1 MRKLILLSLVI
12 WNVFI
17 AFSSNNYL
25 EPKTNS
31 QDTLRI
37 YHLDELVISH
47 SVRETNDLRNLPS
60 SVSILSPRQLQN
72 NRIESLPD
80 LSAFVPNFFVPSYGS
95 RVSTP
100 IYIRG
105 IGARSG
111 AQTVSLYVDNVPS
124 FNPSVF
130 DFEFQDIQR
139 IEVLRGAQGTLYG
152 RNAIGGIVNIYTLSP
167 LTFQGTS
174 AAITGG
180 NYGQFSARASNY
192 QKLSDNF
199 GISVGGFYKSDDG
212 YFINKYTGK
221 KVDASENAGG
231 RVKMEWNIAPRFKA
245 TLSSNYD
252 WLSQGAFP
260 YMHADSSMVNFNDPS
275 SYDRNLATSGLS
287 LQYRGRGFSINS
299 TTGYQFLKD
308 DMKMDQDYSP
318 LSIFS
323 IQQKQRQHSLS
334 QEVIFRLEDNDHY
347 NWLIGVFGF
356 MDNRN
361 INTPVTIKEDG
372 TAFFSGYFPPFI
384 KMLNDEIEMPGEYKK
399 PTWGAAL
406 FYQSTLNELFGVRG
420 LSATAGIR
428 YDYEHTKIDY
438 FTETQGVGVVVTPP
452 FPPGAPSMPFTAD
465 TTMTGGFSKGHFEIL
480 PKFALQYRS
489 SETSFLYA
497 SASKGYKSG
506 GYNEQAFSQI
516 LRSAMFE
523 AIDRLMAERMP
534 GMPSPFPPRPENEP
548 TLEEQLSY
556 KPERSWTFEIGGR
569 KELFDR
575 RLSATFA
582 LFYSQVSNI
591 QITQLLDGGTA
602 GRIITNAGKSTSQ
615 GVELGL
621 RYAPA
626 SNFSLFGEYGF
637 ANARFDKYETTG
649 ADDEG
654 KPIKIDY
661 SGNHIPFAPQ
671 HTLSVGANYI
681 HRFARGAFIDRF
693 IGNLSYN
700 GIGKIYWTESNNV
713 YQPFYGITSASI
725 AAEKGIFGLELW
737 TKNLFNTQYN
747 AFFVEVSDMAG
758 KVNPI
763 VQRGIPTRV
772 GATLRMM
779 F

>member
-1 MRKLILLSLVI
+1 MKKLILLSAILCHF
-12 WNVFI
+12 FI
-17 AFSSNNYL
+17 AFSSTNHL
-25 EPKTNS
+25 EKEANP
-31 QDTLRI
+31 QDTVKV
-37 YHLDELVISH
+37 YHLDELIVIH
-47 SVRETNDLRNLPS
+47 SVRETNDVRNLPS

-124 FNPSVF
+124 FNPSAF
-130 DFEFQDIQR
+130 DFEFMDIQR

-152 RNAIGGIVNIYTLSP
+152 RNAIGGIVNVYTLSP

-199 GISVGGFYKSDDG
+199 GISVGGYYKSDDG

-231 RVKMEWNIAPRFKA
+231 RVKMEWNITPSFRV
-245 TLSSNYD
+245 TLFGSYD
-252 WLSQGAFP
+252 YLSQGAFP

-275 SYDRNLATSGLS
+275 SYDRHLATSGLS
-287 LQYRGRGFSINS
+287 LQYRGRGFSIHS

-318 LSIFS
+318 LSVFS

-334 QEVIFRLEDNDHY
+334 QEITIKSENENRYRWVV
-347 NWLIGVFGF
+347 GAFGF
-356 MDNRN
+356 LDNRN

-372 TAFFSGYFPPFI
+372 TAFFSSFFPPFI
-384 KMLNDEIEMPGEYKK
+384 QMLNDEIEMPGEYKK
-399 PTWGAAL
+399 PTWGTAL
-406 FYQSTLNELFGVRG
+406 FHQSSLNELFGVRG
-420 LSATAGIR
+420 LSATAGLR
-428 YDYEHTKIDY
+428 FDYEHTKIDY
-438 FTETQGVGVVVTPP
+438 FTETQGVGVIVRPP
-452 FPPGAPSMPFTAD
+452 MPPGASPIPFPAD
-465 TTMTGGFSKGHFEIL
+465 TTMQGSFSKDFFEIL
-480 PKFALQYRS
+480 PKFALKYRP
-489 SETSFLYA
+489 SEKAFIYA
-497 SASKGYKSG
+497 SASRGYKSG

-523 AIDRLMAERMP
+523 AIENSMPP
-534 GMPSPFPPRPENEP
+534 GMPSPFPPKPENEP

-556 KPERSWTFEIGGR
+556 DPERSWTFEIGGR
-569 KELFDR
+569 KEMFDR
-575 RLSATFA
+575 QLSATFA
-582 LFYSQVSNI
+582 LFYTQVSNI
-591 QITQLLDGGTA
+591 QIIQLLSEGTA
-602 GRIITNAGKSTSQ
+602 GRIITNAGKSTSK

-621 RYAPA
+621 RYTPA
-626 SNFSLFGEYGF
+626 NNFSLFGEYGF
-637 ANARFDKYETTG
+637 ANAKFTKYESG
-649 ADDEG
+649 EEDF
-654 KPIKIDY
+654 

-681 HRFARGAFIDRF
+681 HRFAHGALIDRL
-693 IGNLSYN
+693 IGNISYN
-700 GIGKIYWTESNNV
+700 GVGKIYWTESNSV
-713 YQPFYGITSASI
+713 YQPFYGITNTSI
-725 AAEKGIFGLELW
+725 AAEKGVFGLELW
-737 TKNLFNTQYN
+737 AKNLFDTQYN

-758 KVNPI
+758 NVNPI
-763 VQRGIPTRV
+763 VQRGMPTRV